1 MSSQLVENF
10 FGAINTISQANVDAA
25 KRDETIDA
33 EIASIVNIE
42 TGEYKVTYQGNTFSA
57 YAADP
62 TTTYQKGD
70 KVYVLV
76 PRGDYSARKVILGQ
90 SAFQNN
96 TSQADLSDLTNFYIP
111 KGPNWLDWYKGKNSL
126 DICAVEDR
134 YKTSLTTNDEG
145 QQAYYQNFSFEREI
159 PSERPA
165 YISHPTSFPT
175 DEELAEA
182 DEQMARYSAVYDSIM
197 ISASFQ
203 TRFAAVHTKGQYM
216 LRVQCIT
223 DNPLYITDP
232 AHPDY
237 KTSRGEEWLKLDKE
251 LTDYNATVDEN
262 RYQTDADYRAEV
274 NAIRED
280 YRGRMNQA
288 SLQKPYKITNFDLG
302 FKQFSGAPY
311 NFIASTPQKGYYTT
325 KNAIKGLY
333 SISLYQDGQ
342 LVADIIPTYF
352 PDGTIS
358 YDTQNS
364 VLDTNNILCENIDI
378 RFCQKI
384 NLTDN
389 LYYPWIETPYG
400 DSLYD
405 ANTIEGRPAGRGSVD
420 LIVHLQHGLQDLTQT
435 SPESLEIYWF
445 RQKSDVTSATPVAEE
460 ADAHGNTWYDYGG
473 PGWYPIEKLIEEGGQ
488 PPDSMSEE
496 DIETAVANGW
506 QGYAVNFN
514 TLTVRKEAVPF
525 QWIYKAVIVY
535 RDMST
540 SEQSE
545 INRSEVEQKIIR
557 LDSPYDLKIEQF
569 TSKDGRKTYLRI
581 LDQNKSVHEIDPTTG
596 LNYPEWFGTW
606 WLELQDGSYTRISDP
621 YLYGPLEINDFL
633 LNDIATFHVQC
644 YDPEQVDPGR
654 TGKATGQYE
663 EITTLSI
670 DIISADPEDAS
681 LLCDWI
687 GRDTFNYDALGII
700 KDWAADK
707 DNTLEPEISWA
718 EGRASDYVITIFGP
732 DGVTPLSNREY
743 YDENSI
749 TESGLTGQCSTSMM
763 KNMWVDFENT
773 IHFQVEN
780 QYDPEKTDNTFTV
793 RVQTVNGVDYEFKKT
808 VFFTKDG
815 DMGTIGAEWS
825 AQIKPCN
832 WKYSLDKVEGA
843 YLEALDYPAPLII
856 TQEYDAELGKTV
868 WKQDKNFRTFLRPFV
883 KKNGIPLEEMDPF
896 EGYFYKV
903 YWDVRMPSSFVNE
916 DGRYA
921 AFLRLYHADG
931 SMDATKPGALYARDG
946 TFYENGGMNNHVAY
960 DIDETS
966 PMDTGMMS
974 KYNEKDQNPNGL
986 VGFSIYPSRQYG
998 ANDERFNFENY
1009 GAVEVRFFD
1018 NETYGTGVTMK
1029 DMLYRFIV
1037 KAQVDI
1043 MKGQYDQGTKMI
1055 QVEGNVERIN
1065 SITSYYPI
1073 DILINGDG
1081 INFSDPNDT
1090 NFFDVIKKI
1099 ATNWPQYV
1107 AYDATGYNPAVFPDP
1122 MYFKY
1127 GPHADKEE
1135 KVYPTYNLTP
1145 LTQTIETRLDTLT
1158 QKYNQ
1163 YYRAK
1168 QHLNFSEGFW
1178 GTLSLQDDFE
1188 NRETPWGNKSN
1199 YIRNQVLFLNVYGNV
1214 DINGWDGQGI
1224 DMNEEN
1230 GTIFAATVG
1239 AGYKRP
1245 STNAFTGVLMGVDR
1259 SQKRSEIPGYGMAYD
1274 QEANEHMPYMTG
1286 LFGYQDGVKS
1296 FALMENGTAF
1306 FGRADRGGRIII
1318 DGANATIYGGG
1329 NGVMAS
1335 PSIGDPMWNT
1345 MRLTLSDLQHTTSG
1359 NKTNVTGYWSTEGYE
1374 DPETGEWLEGEYGEG
1389 KDDPDNQKGKIPIYT
1404 GIQNGDYGYM
1414 TQGFDGKYFGYN
1426 YGTESIDR
1434 NKLPYW
1440 YRTIWENA
1448 YIKPDGVPPYWLTTG
1463 GESATPY
1470 SELPKYVEVQ
1480 EDGNFARTCYQ
1491 IDYWWGNNGEKLT
1504 FQRIPSQDHS
1514 DDLVDPTDE
1523 SNSNQLSG
1531 FAPSRASTTPAIEIG
1546 QHIHGLMPGLI
1557 PWCDYEKVF
1566 TTLNIPGDR
1575 NFMVTYDG
1583 TLWAMNGVFLG
1594 VIIGSNIVGGRIQGA
1609 EIGIGHWPNA
1619 DEESYV
1625 TQHWNKE
1632 TGKFDDEGNRIC
1644 HFEVLE
1650 APWDYLH
1657 PINENGTP
1665 GECEDG
1671 KGVAFYV
1678 DQNGNVVANSIRIYG
1693 GSIDIGRFHI
1703 MGGTL
1708 TDPNYGHLIQLAES
1722 DFIGP
1727 THFYGNIAIGPA
1739 LNADQIDYP
1748 FNFPE
1753 AGNSGNLFQTKGYVG
1768 LGIPLPQGD
1777 DPSIHYT
1784 AVGGN
1789 IFLEGPSRYEAMTTS
1804 PGDPNIGNDSLEQTA
1819 FFGIDTFSYNL
1830 PEEGSSEKDRLQGH
1844 FWPLH
1849 FHYGY
1854 SADTS
1859 AVGSTQ
1865 KTDDVINGYVTTMN
1879 IFRSKSFTI
1888 DQGVAGGLLD
1898 GSNYWR
1904 VGPYGMEGM
1913 IWWIKKKFQDEQ
1925 KSIKPDATA
1934 YSASDDE
1941 NIYLGY
1947 FGMANRAGGG
1957 SSSQASIGITSWYA
1971 APVIVQ
1977 SDGESAWNTRGHFHM
1992 FTKGWG
1998 GNCDDGEHTWTIDST
2013 SEYKGNFG
2021 IVFNQGSN
2029 MGNMPRDGHLNQVY
2043 FRLGKGQ
2050 WGIAIEDGDNTI
2062 SNTWSM
2068 PSCHFQDDYAGML
2081 LDPEGWTVGGDKSG
2095 AYLWTRKGGIHII
2108 RQREGSPAHYDDRQ
2122 HVELFLSE
2130 ENMLGNVFNGCWFGI
2145 QVDPHKPFDGGDPG
2159 DQGSF
2164 GMDLGSAG
2172 MYHPKRVAIT
2182 SGTTWSKTI
2191 SDAGGGFGLIAQDTS
2206 FLHIGYNAGYVNME
2220 PNKISFEGT
2229 YANENNQYNIYAR
2242 FA

>member
-145 QQAYYQNFSFEREI
+145 QQAYYQNFSFEREL
-159 PSERPA
+159 PEERPF
-165 YISHPTSFPT
+165 YISHPTTFLT

-182 DEQMARYSAVYDSIM
+182 DEQVSRYSAVYDSIM

-237 KTSRGEEWLKLDKE
+237 KTSKGEEWLKLDKE
-251 LTDYNATVDEN
+251 LADYNAAVDEN

-280 YRGRMNQA
+280 YRGRMNKA

-405 ANTIEGRPAGRGSVD
+405 ANTVEGRPAGRGSVD

-488 PPDSMSEE
+488 PPDSMSED

-700 KDWAADK
+700 KDWASDK

-793 RVQTVNGVDYEFKKT
+793 RVQTVNGVDYEFRKT

-832 WKYSLDKVEGA
+832 WKYSLDNVEGA
-843 YLEALDYPAPLII
+843 YLEPLDYPAPII
-856 TQEYDAELGKTV
+856 ISQEYDAELGKTV

-903 YWDVRMPSSFVNE
+903 YWDVRMPYSFVNE

-931 SMDATKPGALYARDG
+931 TMDVTKPGALYTRDG

-960 DIDETS
+960 DVDEAS

-974 KYNEKDQNPNGL
+974 KYNEKDKNPNGL
-986 VGFSIYPSRQYG
+986 IGFSIYPSRQYG
-998 ANDERFNFENY
+998 VNDDRFNFENY

-1018 NETYGTGVTMK
+1018 NENYGTGVTMK

-1073 DILINGDG
+1073 DILVNGDG

-1135 KVYPTYNLTP
+1135 KVYQTYNLTP

-1199 YIRNQVLFLNVYGNV
+1199 YIRNQVFFLNVYGNV

-1259 SQKRSEIPGYGMAYD
+1259 SQKREDIPGYGMAYD
-1274 QEANEHMPYMTG
+1274 QEAHEHMPYMTG

-1329 NGVMAS
+1329 NGIMSS
-1335 PSIGDPMWNT
+1335 PAIGDPMWNT

-1374 DPETGEWLEGEYGEG
+1374 DPETGKWIEGEYFEG
-1389 KDDPDNQKGKIPIYT
+1389 QDDPNNERGKVPIYT
-1404 GIQNGDYGYM
+1404 GIQNGDHGYM

-1426 YGTESIDR
+1426 YGTDSIER

-1440 YRTIWENA
+1440 YRVVWENA
-1448 YIKPDGVPPYWLTTG
+1448 YIKPDGVRPYWLTTG
-1463 GESATPY
+1463 GEPAEAYDSLPLYVDVQDDSAPT
-1470 SELPKYVEVQ
+1470 KCC
-1480 EDGNFARTCYQ
+1480 R
-1491 IDYWWGNNGEKLT
+1491 IDYWWGKHGERLT

-1514 DDLVDPTDE
+1514 GDVVKPDDE

-1557 PWCDYEKVF
+1557 PWCDYEQVF

-1619 DEESYV
+1619 EEQSYV
-1625 TQHWNKE
+1625 TQHYDKAAGQYVNK
-1632 TGKFDDEGNRIC
+1632 GNRIC
-1644 HFEVLE
+1644 HFEILE

-1657 PINENGTP
+1657 PVNENGTP
-1665 GECEDG
+1665 GDCENG

-1678 DQNGNVVANSIRIYG
+1678 DQNGNVIANSIRIYG

-1703 MGGTL
+1703 MGGSMN
-1708 TDPNYGHLIQLAES
+1708 DSNYGHLIQLAES

-1739 LNADQIDYP
+1739 MNVEEGKVQLPVEWRNRQNA
-1748 FNFPE
+1748 
-1753 AGNSGNLFQTKGYVG
+1753 GNLFQTKGYVG
-1768 LGIPLPQGD
+1768 LGIPLPQGED
-1777 DPSIHYT
+1777 VSIHYK

-1789 IFLEGPSRYEAMTTS
+1789 ILLEGPRQYNATS
-1804 PGDPNIGNDSLEQTA
+1804 TPAGDPRIGDDSLEQLA
-1819 FFGIDTFSYNL
+1819 FFGIDTLNYNL
-1830 PEEGSSEKDRLQGH
+1830 PEQGSSASRDRLQGH

-1854 SADTS
+1854 TEDTS
-1859 AVGSTQ
+1859 SVGGTQ
-1865 KTDDVINGYVTTMN
+1865 QDDIINAYATTMN
-1879 IFRSKSFTI
+1879 IFKSKGFEVSRGA
-1888 DQGVAGGLLD
+1888 GVAPEDKMLD
-1898 GSNYWR
+1898 GTNYWR
-1904 VGPYGMEGM
+1904 IGPYGMEAQIM
-1913 IWWIKKKFQDEQ
+1913 WIKKTFQPEQ
-1925 KSIKPDATA
+1925 DSIKPEKYDAVGQE
-1934 YSASDDE
+1934 DKK
-1941 NIYLGY
+1941 YLGWV
-1947 FGMANRAGGG
+1947 GLTNRAGGG
-1957 SSSQASIGITSWYA
+1957 ASKEFAIGVTSWYS
-1971 APVIVQ
+1971 APVIIS
-1977 SDGESAWNTRGHFHM
+1977 SDGESAWTTRGHIHF
-1992 FTKGWG
+1992 FTRGTRGSNVSTG
-1998 GNCDDGEHTWTIDST
+1998 GETWIHESGTNNGLD
-2013 SEYKGNFG
+2013 YGV
-2021 IVFNQGSN
+2021 VFDMGSN
-2029 MGNMPRDGHLNQVY
+2029 MGGNPGADPGGNKVILRTAQGPI
-2043 FRLGKGQ
+2043 GIGQ
-2050 WGIAIEDGDNTI
+2050 EKNKDQIMG
-2062 SNTWSM
+2062 TWTV
-2068 PSCHFQDDYAGML
+2068 PSPYDSEIQGFLYI
-2081 LDPEGWTVGGDKSG
+2081 DPEGLGGG
-2095 AYLWTRKGGIHII
+2095 APKGGIYLAARKGEIHIT
-2108 RQREGSPAHYDDRQ
+2108 RLGESGVCEGP
-2122 HVELFLSE
+2122 HVPEVYLEEKKLMLSAPE
-2130 ENMLGNVFNGCWFGI
+2130 EVDIGANWTNGHT
-2145 QVDPHKPFDGGDPG
+2145 P
-2159 DQGSF
+2159 
-2164 GMDLGSAG
+2164 
-2172 MYHPKRVAIT
+2172 
-2182 SGTTWSKTI
+2182 
-2191 SDAGGGFGLIAQDTS
+2191 
-2206 FLHIGYNAGYVNME
+2206 VNYIKMTATE
-2220 PNKISFEGT
+2220 ISFEGA
-2229 YANENNQYNIYAR
+2229 YADENNQKNIYAR

>member
-1 MSSQLVENF
+1 MSSNLVENF

-33 EIASIVNIE
+33 EIASIVNVE

-76 PRGDYSARKVILGQ
+76 PRGDYSARKVILGN
-90 SAFQNN
+90 SAFQNT
-96 TSQADLSDLTNFYIP
+96 TSQADLSDLTNFYII
-111 KGPNWLDWYKGKNSL
+111 KGPNWLDWYKGKDSL
-126 DICAVEDR
+126 DICAVEDK
-134 YKTSLTTNDEG
+134 YKSSLTTNEEG
-145 QQAYYQNFSFEREI
+145 QQAYYQNFGFEREI
-159 PSERPA
+159 PTERPA
-165 YISHPTSFPT
+165 YICHPTSFLT

-182 DEQMARYSAVYDSIM
+182 DEQITRYSAVYDSIM
-197 ISASFQ
+197 ISANFQ
-203 TRFAAVHTKGQYM
+203 TRFSSIHSKGQYM

-232 AHPDY
+232 SHPDY
-237 KTSRGEEWLKLDKE
+237 KDSRGEEWLKLEKE
-251 LTDYNATVDEN
+251 LADYNATVDEN
-262 RYQTDADYRAEV
+262 RYQTDAEYQAEV

-280 YRGRMNQA
+280 YRGRMNNV

-311 NFIASTPQKGYYTT
+311 NFIASTPQKGYFTT

-333 SISLYQDGQ
+333 AISLYQDGQ

-352 PDGTIS
+352 PDGTVS

-378 RFCQKI
+378 RFCQRV
-384 NLTDN
+384 NLTET

-405 ANTIEGRPAGRGSVD
+405 ANSIEGRPSGRGSVQ
-420 LIVHLQHGLQDLTQT
+420 LIAHLQHGLQDLIKS
-435 SPESLEIYWF
+435 SPESIEIYWF
-445 RQKSDVTSATPVAEE
+445 RQKSDVTSATPIEE
-460 ADAHGNTWYDYGG
+460 ERDAHGNTWFDYGG

-488 PPDSMSEE
+488 PPQDMTE
-496 DIETAVANGW
+496 DQIETAVANGW
-506 QGYAVNFN
+506 QGYDIDFN
-514 TLTVRKEAVPF
+514 ILTIRKEAVPF
-525 QWIYKAVIVY
+525 KWIYKAVIVY
-535 RDMST
+535 RDMSKN
-540 SEQSE
+540 EQPE
-545 INRSEVEQKIIR
+545 INRSEVEQEIIR
-557 LDSPYDLKIEQF
+557 LDSPYNLKIEQF

-581 LDQNKSVHEIDPTTG
+581 LDQNKSVHEINPVTG
-596 LNYPEWFGTW
+596 QNWPEWFGTW

-621 YLYGPLEINDFL
+621 YWHGPLEINDFL
-633 LNDIATFHVQC
+633 LNDIATFYVQC
-644 YDPEQVDPGR
+644 YDPEQVDPGN
-654 TGKATGQYE
+654 TGIATGQFG
-663 EITTLSI
+663 EITTLKI
-670 DIISADPEDAS
+670 DIISASPEEGS

-718 EGRASDYVITIFGP
+718 EGVASDYVITIIGP

-743 YDENSI
+743 YDETQNADN
-749 TESGLTGQCSTSMM
+749 ESGKTGQCATSMM

-793 RVQTVNGVDYEFKKT
+793 RVQTVNGVDYEFRKT

-832 WKYSLDKVEGA
+832 WKYSLDNVEGA

-856 TQEYDAELGKTV
+856 YQEFDPEVGATV

-883 KKNGIPLEEMDPF
+883 KKNGVPLEQMDPF

-903 YWDVRMPSSFVNE
+903 YWDVRMPSSFVDP
-916 DGRYA
+916 DGKYA

-931 SMDATKPGALYARDG
+931 TMNAENPGALYTREN
-946 TFYENGGMNNHVAY
+946 TFYETGGMNNHVAY
-960 DIDETS
+960 DVDEAS
-966 PMDTGMMS
+966 PMDTNYMS
-974 KYNEKDQNPNGL
+974 KVNDLDKAKGTDAGL
-986 VGFSIYPSRQYG
+986 VGFSLYPSRQYG
-998 ANDERFNFENY
+998 AEDSRFNFENY

-1018 NETYGTGVTMK
+1018 NAAYGTGVTMQG
-1029 DMLYRFIV
+1029 MLYRFIV

-1090 NFFDVIKKI
+1090 NYFEVVKKI

-1107 AYDATGYNPAVFPDP
+1107 AYNATGYDPAVFPDP

-1127 GPHADKEE
+1127 GPHGAKEE
-1135 KVYPTYNLTP
+1135 KNYEVFNLTP
-1145 LTQTIETRLDTLT
+1145 LTQTIETLLDIKT

-1168 QHLNFSEGFW
+1168 AHLNFSEGFW

-1188 NRETPWGNKSN
+1188 NKETPWGPNSN
-1199 YIRNQVLFLNVYGNV
+1199 YIRNQILYLNAYGNV

-1230 GTIFAATVG
+1230 GTIFATTVG

-1245 STNAFTGVLMGVDR
+1245 STNAFTGVLMGADR

-1329 NGVMAS
+1329 NGVMDS
-1335 PSIGDPMWNT
+1335 PAIGDPMWNT

-1359 NKTNVTGYWSTEGYE
+1359 NSTNVTGYWTTEEEYQ
-1374 DPETGEWLEGEYGEG
+1374 EGE
-1389 KDDPDNQKGKIPIYT
+1389 DDPDHNKRPDENIPIYT

-1426 YGTESIDR
+1426 YGTEAIDR

-1440 YRTIWENA
+1440 YRYIWEKA
-1448 YIKPDGVPPYWLTTG
+1448 YIKPDGVPPYWLTTH
-1463 GESATPY
+1463 GEPPTPY
-1470 SELPKYVEVQ
+1470 SKLPLYVDNPNT
-1480 EDGNFARTCYQ
+1480 EDSSTCFQ
-1491 IDYWWGNNGEKLT
+1491 VDYWWGKNGEKLT

-1514 DDLVDPTDE
+1514 DDLVDSNPADL
-1523 SNSNQLSG
+1523 NSNQLSG
-1531 FAPSRASTTPAIEIG
+1531 FAPSRASTTPAIEVG

-1557 PWCDYEKVF
+1557 DWCEYQNVF

-1609 EIGIGHWPNA
+1609 EIGIGHWPNP
-1619 DEESYV
+1619 DGESYV
-1625 TQHWNKE
+1625 TQHYDYN
-1632 TGKFDDEGNRIC
+1632 TGEYVNNGNREC
-1644 HFEVLE
+1644 HYEILE

-1665 GECEDG
+1665 GKCENG
-1671 KGVAFYV
+1671 QGVAFYV
-1678 DQNGNVVANSIRIYG
+1678 DQNGNVIANSIRIYG

-1703 MGGTL
+1703 MGGSL
-1708 TDPNYGHLIQLAES
+1708 DDPNYGHLIQLAES

-1739 LNADQIDYP
+1739 LNIEEGKVQL
-1748 FNFPE
+1748 PE
-1753 AGNSGNLFQTKGYVG
+1753 SWRNKQNAGNLFQTKGYVG
-1768 LGIPLPQGD
+1768 LGIPLPEGD
-1777 DPSIHYT
+1777 DPRVHYT

-1789 IFLEGPSRYEAMTTS
+1789 ILLEGPSEYEAAQTS
-1804 PGDPNIGNDSLEQTA
+1804 PGDPQIGQHSLEQTA

-1830 PEEGSSEKDRLQGH
+1830 PEEGSSEDDRLQGH

-1854 SADTS
+1854 SSDTS
-1859 AVGSTQ
+1859 KVGSTQ
-1865 KTDDVINGYVTTMN
+1865 KTDDVINAYATVMN
-1879 IFRSKSFTI
+1879 IFKSKSFTI
-1888 DQGVAGGLLD
+1888 DQGVTGGLLD

-1934 YSASDDE
+1934 YHAHDDE

-1957 SSSQASIGITSWYA
+1957 TSSQASIGITSWYA

-1998 GNCDDGEHTWTIDST
+1998 GNADDGEHTWEIDGISN
-2013 SEYKGNFG
+2013 YKGNFG

-2029 MGNMPRDGHLNQVY
+2029 MGTVRNGGNVNKAY
-2043 FRLGKGQ
+2043 FRLGNGH
-2050 WGIAIEDGDNTI
+2050 WGVAIEDGDNTVV
-2062 SNTWSM
+2062 NTWDM
-2068 PSCHFQDDYAGML
+2068 PSPHRDTDYAGIL
-2081 LDPEGWTVGGDKSG
+2081 IDPQGHTVGQDKSG
-2095 AYLWTRKGGIHII
+2095 AYMWTRKGSIHLI
-2108 RQREGSPAHYDDRQ
+2108 RQKEGSIAHYGDTN
-2122 HVELFLSE
+2122 HVELWLSE
-2130 ENMLGNVFNGCWFGI
+2130 DSLRGVAVNAISLCLEKDAHKA
-2145 QVDPHKPFDGGDPG
+2145 VD
-2159 DQGSF
+2159 SN
-2164 GMDLGSAG
+2164 
-2172 MYHPKRVAIT
+2172 
-2182 SGTTWSKTI
+2182 TTNC
-2191 SDAGGGFGLIAQDTS
+2191 FGLDKKNIGIHHET
-2206 FLHIGYNAGYVNME
+2206 HIGITVGNAGTYV
-2220 PNKISFEGT
+2220 PNTQGFDVTKGKVMMGDGSGYIRGQGGHIYFEGSWAT
-2229 YANENNQYNIYAR
+2229 EDFQHNIYAR